1 MEVGALSTRISLDSA
16 QFQQGMAGINRQLKA
31 LQHEQKAVTS
41 SGTGFARG
49 MNELRAKSD
58 VLNRTLTVQQAQVQE
73 LARRYEAS
81 RRATGE
87 NSRETQNAQVAYQRA
102 VADMRRTESALQGV
116 TSEIER
122 QSNPWNVL
130 SNNMNDA
137 GNRLK
142 SFGQGMSNF
151 GQAYS
156 TRVTAPI
163 VASGAAMFKAAS
175 DYETA
180 FAGVRKTVDATEK
193 EFSDLSTGIRN
204 MAKEIPVAATEIA
217 GISEMAGQLGI
228 KTENIMG
235 FTRVMA
241 DLSVATNM
249 TSEQASTDLARL
261 ANITQMP
268 QKEFDRLGSS
278 IVALG
283 NNFAT
288 TESEIVSMALRLA
301 GQGAQI
307 GLTEAQIN
315 ALATAMSSVGIE
327 AEAGGTAMSTVMK
340 KLQTAVMDNGK
351 MLSHFAKA
359 SDLSA
364 KEFSKQWNAD
374 PIVAMESFVK
384 GLAKSSKE
392 GENLSEILADLG
404 IKGIREQ
411 DTLLRLS
418 GASDV
423 LTNAVKISND
433 AWKENNA
440 LTKEAET
447 RYGTTES
454 QLIILWNRIKDV
466 AITTGNA
473 LVPAVMDAIDA
484 AEPFFKQIESGA
496 KKFSELDKD
505 QQRTILK
512 MIALV
517 AAVGPA
523 TFALGQL
530 TSGIGSVIKIGGSL
544 TGLLGRTGGAGLLGR
559 IGLMGAATGPV
570 GLAVAGTAALAFG
583 IYAVSKASKESIRN
597 IAKSI
602 ESRQKEIDSTDKL
615 IAQYEELQK
624 KNQLSTDE
632 MLRYMDIVDEL
643 KDTKGEEAIKALTDE
658 QAKLL
663 EKSGLTNEEMEKFL
677 GLNDKIIEKSP
688 SAAKAISEQGN
699 AYANTLDELKKL
711 NNMERQLLMED
722 TYKAVRNEMDKQ
734 ESNLKRQ
741 VKLQNEIAEKEK
753 YRTEVQKEIL
763 SNGKRNRE
771 IDLELV
777 DLRGKLVNANI
788 EERQEI
794 ENKISILENEKSQI
808 GTQNNLHQDT
818 IDRIET
824 QIEKKK
830 KSLEETNK
838 ELKAFDELLADYAQQ
853 VLYEQGI
860 VSEKGKA
867 NEAIVKQQNEI
878 NKARAE
884 LEKFGEKNGRQTHEY
899 KEQNEKLN
907 EQQRKLDVA
916 KTKLAEMN
924 EIAGKTVYKDVEV
937 DVKPSI
943 QAINKK
949 LSEGVS
955 KDINIQT
962 NLDDGYRR
970 LADPTAKT
978 LNIKTSGGGR
988 HLEPKYATGTD
999 HHPGG
1004 PFIAGEQGFEL
1015 GKMGNRWEWL
1025 ELGRY
1030 NRPAGYEVFTHAE
1043 SKNIIKALNKMPAYA
1058 SGASSR
1064 GQASQ
1069 IVNSLNTMEQPSS
1082 TSNWA
1087 VTNKLDQVVRTLQNL
1102 KLPPISPAPI
1112 LMDGYEV
1119 AQVQFNYI
1127 NEMIQD
1133 AVDRA
1138 LNRKG

>member
-49 MNELRAKSD
+49 VNELRAKSD
-58 VLNRTLTVQQAQVQE
+58 VLNRTLRVQQAQVQE

-81 RRATGE
+81 KRATGE
-87 NSRETQNAQVAYQRA
+87 NSRETQNAQIAYQRA

-116 TSEIER
+116 TAEIER
-122 QSNPWNVL
+122 QSNPWNTL
-130 SNNMNDA
+130 SRNMSNT
-137 GNRLK
+137 GERLK
-142 SFGQGMSNF
+142 QAGKGMSDF
-151 GQAYS
+151 GRAYS

-163 VASGAAMFKAAS
+163 VASGVAMFKAAS
-175 DYETA
+175 DYESA

-193 EFSDLSTGIRN
+193 EFSQLSSGIRN

-217 GISEMAGQLGI
+217 AIAESAGQLGI
-228 KTENIMG
+228 QTENIMG

-249 TSEQASTDLARL
+249 TSEQAATDLARL

-327 AEAGGTAMSTVMK
+327 AEAGGTAMSTVLK
-340 KLQTAVMDNGK
+340 KMQTAVMDNGK
-351 MLSHFAKA
+351 MLGEFAKA
-359 SDLSA
+359 AGVSA
-364 KEFSKQWNAD
+364 KDFADQWNKE
-374 PIVAMESFVK
+374 PIEALDTFIK

-392 GENLSEILADLG
+392 GENLAEILGYLG

-423 LTNAVKISND
+423 LTNAVKISSD

-454 QLIILWNRIKDV
+454 QLVILWNRIKDV

-484 AEPFFKQIESGA
+484 AEPFIKQIESGA
-496 KKFSELDKD
+496 KKFSELDEE

-512 MIALV
+512 MIGLV

-530 TSGIGSVIKIGGSL
+530 TIGIGGVLKIGGSL
-544 TGLLGRTGGAGLLGR
+544 VNLFGRSGGTGLLGK
-559 IGLMGAATGPV
+559 IGMLAPMATSPV
-570 GLAVAGTAALAFG
+570 GLAIAGAGALALG
-583 IYAVSKASKESIRN
+583 IYAVSEASKNSTQR
-597 IAKSI
+597 IAESI

-615 IAQYEELQK
+615 IAQYEKLQK

-632 MLRYMDIVDEL
+632 VLRYMDIVDEL
-643 KDTKGEEAIKALTDE
+643 KNTKGEDAIKALTDE

-663 EKSGLTNEEMEKFL
+663 EKSGLTNKEMEEFL

-688 SAAKAISEQGN
+688 SAAKAISKQGN
-699 AYANTLDELKKL
+699 AYAGTLDELKKL
-711 NNMERQLLMED
+711 TAAERERLSHD
-722 TYKAVRNEMDKQ
+722 TYEAVRKESEKQ
-734 ESNLKRQ
+734 TDNLIKQ
-741 VKLQNEIAEKEK
+741 LKLQNDIRDQEQQRDQVNK
-753 YRTEVQKEIL
+753 QIL
-763 SNGKRNRE
+763 ANNARQEE

-777 DLRGKLVNANI
+777 RLGQEKHKGNI
-788 EERQEI
+788 AQRQEI
-794 ENKISILENEKSQI
+794 DNKIKLLETERSELNKQNTMNEI
-808 GTQNNLHQDT
+808 NLG
-818 IDRIET
+818 
-824 QIEKKK
+824 QIENQIKKK
-830 KSLEETNK
+830 QNSLNKTND
-838 ELKAFDELLADYAQQ
+838 ELKAFDKLLDDYAQQ
-853 VLYEQGI
+853 VLYQQGI

-867 NEAIVKQQNEI
+867 NEALKREQKEI
-878 NKARAE
+878 DKARAE

-907 EQQRKLDVA
+907 EQQRKIDAA
-916 KTKLAEMN
+916 KKKLAQMN
-924 EIAGKTVYKDVEV
+924 EIAGKTVYKDVNV
-937 DVKPSI
+937 STKPSI
-943 QAINKK
+943 QTINKE
-949 LSEGVS
+949 LASGVRKQVS
-955 KDINIQT
+955 VFT
-962 NLDDGYRR
+962 ALDGKYRS
-970 LADPTAKT
+970 LTDPTAKT
-978 LNIKTSGGGR
+978 VNIRTVGGY
-988 HLEPKYATGTD
+988 HAEPGYATGTD
-999 HHPGG
+999 YHPGG
-1004 PFIAGEQGFEL
+1004 PFIAGEEGFEL
-1015 GKMGNRWEWL
+1015 GRMGNRWEWL

-1030 NRPAGYEVFTHAE
+1030 NKPAGYEVFTHGE
-1043 SKNIIKALNKMPAYA
+1043 SRKIIQALNNMPAYA
-1058 SGASSR
+1058 SGARPTNEVNRVVSQLNNQPVDSSQTVSLLTR
-1064 GQASQ
+1064 IAVAIESGQSIQ
-1069 IVNSLNTMEQPSS
+1069 IGGKEIAKVTAKDTDKFLNG
-1082 TSNWA
+1082 
-1087 VTNKLDQVVRTLQNL
+1087 
-1102 KLPPISPAPI
+1102 IS
-1112 LMDGYEV
+1112 
-1119 AQVQFNYI
+1119 
-1127 NEMIQD
+1127 
-1133 AVDRA
+1133 DR
-1138 LNRKG
+1138 RKAAWGG

>member
-49 MNELRAKSD
+49 INELRAKSD
-58 VLNRTLTVQQAQVQE
+58 VLNRTLRVQQAQVQE

-81 RRATGE
+81 KRATGE
-87 NSRETQNAQVAYQRA
+87 NSRETQNAQIAYQRA

-116 TSEIER
+116 TAEIER
-122 QSNPWNVL
+122 QSNPWNTL
-130 SNNMNDA
+130 SRNMSNT
-137 GNRLK
+137 GERLK
-142 SFGQGMSNF
+142 QAGKGMSDF
-151 GQAYS
+151 GRAYS

-163 VASGAAMFKAAS
+163 VASGVAMFKAAS
-175 DYETA
+175 DYESA

-193 EFSDLSTGIRN
+193 EFSQLSSGIRN

-217 GISEMAGQLGI
+217 AIAESAGQLGI
-228 KTENIMG
+228 QTENIMG

-249 TSEQASTDLARL
+249 TSEQAATDLARL

-327 AEAGGTAMSTVMK
+327 AEAGGTAMSTVLK
-340 KLQTAVMDNGK
+340 KMQTAVMDNGK
-351 MLSHFAKA
+351 MLGEFAKA
-359 SDLSA
+359 AGVSA
-364 KEFSKQWNAD
+364 KDFADQWNKE
-374 PIVAMESFVK
+374 PIEALDTFIK

-392 GENLSEILADLG
+392 GENLAEILGYLG

-423 LTNAVKISND
+423 LTNAVKISSD

-454 QLIILWNRIKDV
+454 QLVILWNRIKDV

-484 AEPFFKQIESGA
+484 AEPFIKQIESGA
-496 KKFSELDKD
+496 KKFSELDKE

-512 MIALV
+512 MIGLV

-530 TSGIGSVIKIGGSL
+530 TIGIGGVMKIGGSL
-544 TGLLGRTGGAGLLGR
+544 VDLFGRNGGAGLLGK
-559 IGLMGAATGPV
+559 IGMLAPMATSPV
-570 GLAVAGTAALAFG
+570 GLAIAGAGALALG
-583 IYAVSKASKESIRN
+583 IYAVSEASKNSTQR
-597 IAKSI
+597 IAESI

-615 IAQYEELQK
+615 IAQYEKLQK

-632 MLRYMDIVDEL
+632 VLRYMDIVDEL
-643 KDTKGEEAIKALTDE
+643 KNTKGEDAIKALTDE

-663 EKSGLTNEEMEKFL
+663 EKSGLTNKEMEEFL

-688 SAAKAISEQGN
+688 SAAKAISKQGN
-699 AYANTLDELKKL
+699 AYADTLDELKKL
-711 NNMERQLLMED
+711 NDMERQRLTD
-722 TYKAVRNEMDKQ
+722 QTYDAISNELSKQ
-734 ESNLKRQ
+734 EKNLKRQ
-741 VKLQNEIAEKEK
+741 VDLQKEIAEKEK
-753 YRTEVQKEIL
+753 YRTDVQKEIL

-794 ENKISILENEKSQI
+794 DNKIKVLENEKSQI
-808 GTQNNLHQDT
+808 KTQNNLHQDT

-824 QIEKKK
+824 QIKKKK
-830 KSLEETNK
+830 KSLEETNR
-838 ELKAFDELLADYAQQ
+838 ELKAFDGLLEDYAQQ

-867 NEAIVKQQNEI
+867 NEALKQQQKEVDT
-878 NKARAE
+878 ARAKVQE
-884 LEKFGEKNGRQTHEY
+884 LFKNQKISSSEY
-899 KEQNEKLN
+899 KEQNKKLD
-907 EQQRKLDVA
+907 EQQRKIDVA
-916 KTKLAEMN
+916 KQKLAQMN
-924 EIAGKTVYKDVEV
+924 KVAGKTVYKDVNV
-937 DVKPSI
+937 STKPSI
-943 QAINKK
+943 QTINKE
-949 LSEGVS
+949 LASGVRKQVS
-955 KDINIQT
+955 VFT
-962 NLDDGYRR
+962 ALDGKYRS
-970 LADPTAKT
+970 LTDPTAKT
-978 LNIKTSGGGR
+978 VNIRTVGGY
-988 HLEPKYATGTD
+988 HAEPGYATGTD
-999 HHPGG
+999 YHPGG
-1004 PFIAGEQGFEL
+1004 PFIAGEEGFEL
-1015 GKMGNRWEWL
+1015 GRMGNRWEWL

-1030 NRPAGYEVFTHAE
+1030 NKPAGYEVFTHGE
-1043 SKNIIKALNKMPAYA
+1043 SRKIIQALNNMPAYA
-1058 SGASSR
+1058 SGARPTNEVNRVVSQLNNQPVDNSQTVSLLTR
-1064 GQASQ
+1064 IALAIESGQSIQ
-1069 IVNSLNTMEQPSS
+1069 IGGKEIAKVTAKDTDKFLNG
-1082 TSNWA
+1082 
-1087 VTNKLDQVVRTLQNL
+1087 
-1102 KLPPISPAPI
+1102 IS
-1112 LMDGYEV
+1112 
-1119 AQVQFNYI
+1119 
-1127 NEMIQD
+1127 
-1133 AVDRA
+1133 DR
-1138 LNRKG
+1138 RKAAWGG

>member
-49 MNELRAKSD
+49 VNELRAKSD
-58 VLNRTLTVQQAQVQE
+58 VLNRTLRVQQAQVQE

-81 RRATGE
+81 KRATGE
-87 NSRETQNAQVAYQRA
+87 NSRETQNAQIAYQRA

-116 TSEIER
+116 TAEIER
-122 QSNPWNVL
+122 QSNPWNTL
-130 SNNMNDA
+130 SRNMSNT
-137 GNRLK
+137 GERLK
-142 SFGQGMSNF
+142 QAGKGMSDF
-151 GQAYS
+151 GRAYS

-163 VASGAAMFKAAS
+163 VASGVAMFKAAS
-175 DYETA
+175 DYESA

-193 EFSDLSTGIRN
+193 EFSQLSSGIRN

-217 GISEMAGQLGI
+217 AIAESAGQLGI
-228 KTENIMG
+228 QTENIMG

-249 TSEQASTDLARL
+249 TSEQAATDLARL

-327 AEAGGTAMSTVMK
+327 AEAGGTAMSTVLK
-340 KLQTAVMDNGK
+340 KMQTAVMDNGK
-351 MLSHFAKA
+351 MLGEFAKA
-359 SDLSA
+359 AGVSA
-364 KEFSKQWNAD
+364 KDFADQWNKE
-374 PIVAMESFVK
+374 PIEALDTFIK

-392 GENLSEILADLG
+392 GENLAEILGYLG

-423 LTNAVKISND
+423 LTNAVKISSD

-454 QLIILWNRIKDV
+454 QLVILWNRIKDV

-484 AEPFFKQIESGA
+484 AEPFIKQIESGA
-496 KKFSELDKD
+496 KKFSELDKE

-512 MIALV
+512 MIGLV

-530 TSGIGSVIKIGGSL
+530 TIGIGGVMKIGGSL
-544 TGLLGRTGGAGLLGR
+544 VDLFGRNGGAGLLGK
-559 IGLMGAATGPV
+559 IGMLAPMATSPV
-570 GLAVAGTAALAFG
+570 GLAIAGAGALALG
-583 IYAVSKASKESIRN
+583 IYAVSEASKNSTQR
-597 IAKSI
+597 IAESI

-615 IAQYEELQK
+615 IAQYEKLQK

-632 MLRYMDIVDEL
+632 VLRYMDIVDEL
-643 KDTKGEEAIKALTDE
+643 KNTKGEDAIKALTDE

-663 EKSGLTNEEMEKFL
+663 EKSGLTNKEMEEFL

-688 SAAKAISEQGN
+688 SAAKAISKQGN
-699 AYANTLDELKKL
+699 AYADTLDELKKL
-711 NNMERQLLMED
+711 NDMERQRLTD
-722 TYKAVRNEMDKQ
+722 QTYDAISNELSKQ
-734 ESNLKRQ
+734 EKNLKRQ
-741 VKLQNEIAEKEK
+741 VDLQKEIAEKEK
-753 YRTEVQKEIL
+753 YRTDVQKEIL

-794 ENKISILENEKSQI
+794 DNKIKVLENEKSQI
-808 GTQNNLHQDT
+808 KTQNNLHQDT

-824 QIEKKK
+824 QIKKKK
-830 KSLEETNK
+830 KSLEETNR
-838 ELKAFDELLADYAQQ
+838 ELKAFDGLLEDYAQQ

-867 NEAIVKQQNEI
+867 NEALKQQQKEVDT
-878 NKARAE
+878 ARAKVQE
-884 LEKFGEKNGRQTHEY
+884 LFKNQKISSSEY
-899 KEQNEKLN
+899 KEQNKKLD
-907 EQQRKLDVA
+907 EQQRKIDVA
-916 KTKLAEMN
+916 KQKLAQMN
-924 EIAGKTVYKDVEV
+924 KVAGKTVYKDVKTKV
-937 DVKPSI
+937 NPSI
-943 QAINKK
+943 SSINKD
-949 LSEGVS
+949 LASGVQ
-955 KDINIQT
+955 KTVNIKT
-962 NLDDGYRR
+962 NLDGNYRR
-970 LADPTAKT
+970 LNDPTAKAF
-978 LNIKTSGGGR
+978 NITTVGGH
-988 HLEPKYATGTD
+988 HLKYATGTD
-999 HHPGG
+999 YHPGG
-1004 PFIAGEQGFEL
+1004 PFIAGEEGFEL
-1015 GKMGNRWEWL
+1015 GRMGNRWEWL

-1030 NRPAGYEVFTHAE
+1030 NKPAGYEVFTHGE
-1043 SKNIIKALNKMPAYA
+1043 SRKIIQALNNMPAYA
-1058 SGASSR
+1058 SGARPTNEVNRVVSQLNNQPVDSSQTVSLLTR
-1064 GQASQ
+1064 IAVAIESGQSIQ
-1069 IVNSLNTMEQPSS
+1069 IGGKEIAKVTAKDTDKFLNG
-1082 TSNWA
+1082 
-1087 VTNKLDQVVRTLQNL
+1087 
-1102 KLPPISPAPI
+1102 IS
-1112 LMDGYEV
+1112 
-1119 AQVQFNYI
+1119 
-1127 NEMIQD
+1127 
-1133 AVDRA
+1133 DR
-1138 LNRKG
+1138 RKAAWGG